1 MYSSEQS
8 NAYFEI
14 LSPNTTRKK
23 IVSLFPGH
31 RYSFLLSVRNPRGT
45 QINLSPVVSLETRPF
60 HPQNVRS
67 KKVSSTEIVLQWDSP
82 NDTVRASFHSY
93 IVSILDV
100 EDNKLNAY
108 SERRKK
114 TSTTIYNIKPY
125 HQYRIRLQSIAEG
138 GTLSCSEPSLLLI
151 TGVSPPE
158 KVWAMPEDVGEDY
171 IVIQWQPTQGE
182 DQFKIL
188 LKPDSEPS
196 NKLYYLSNSTNE
208 MRIHSLLPGETYEI
222 GVTSVKNG
230 NMSEMKTIRKTL
242 KPKPVQI
249 AVPYELHSK
258 HVVLFVQMPDVGLF
272 DGILVARTGM
282 PSTTF
287 ALKSD
292 GKITIEDL
300 IPGTEYEFYIS
311 TISKTMHSSAYQIS
325 AVKTCLSSPVNV
337 REGAVT
343 ETSVEITWN
352 RADGNF
358 QHYEITCINCAATF
372 LVQKVIQEVAVFP
385 NLNPGTFYNFSVRTE
400 KEHFKDSESVFIEIQ
415 TVPSPVAYLNHTT
428 TSASVTVDWGLAL
441 GRFDGYIISINNK
454 TFHKEEIL
462 LPSIRTHRFDNLF
475 PGSDYLISFVTT
487 SLPKKSRPTGI
498 LVRTCPEPPS
508 DLQVFGQ
515 EESTLYLSWKLPPG
529 GYKAFQLIYHPLG
542 RIGTV
547 SRINVNGTRARVEN
561 LIPGVEYLFKIMT
574 VNGRDTSVPVE
585 KKVITKP
592 PGICGLSVV
601 FKNTTS
607 ATLTW
612 TPAAGSF
619 THYKIYLSNGTYIK
633 EDHALASITAY
644 GLTGLTPGGIYN
656 FTVQRMTR
664 QVEGTVA
671 FIDLVTEPEEP
682 RGLRAFNVSSHSFS
696 LRWRRPRGR
705 VERYRV
711 ELAPRH
717 GFVAVRELGGG
728 EYQADVSGTIPG
740 ASYTVTVSTVSASVY
755 SSPVSKS
762 VTTNE
767 TIPGAPTSL
776 GGERV
781 GSAGILLSWSI
792 PKNTNG
798 RIVSY
803 AVKFKEVCPWLQTVY
818 TQLTVPPDNL
828 EVILTNLNPG
838 TTYEIKVAAGNS
850 AGIGLFSEPLLFQT
864 AESAPGKVVNLTVEA
879 ISASAVNMTWFLPR
893 QPNGKITSF
902 KISVKHARS
911 GLVAKDATLKTE
923 DILGLR
929 VPECNEKGESFLW
942 STTSPTS
949 TRGQSTTTSPS
960 TSSSSTTSSNR
971 ITSAWDEPITYVV
984 DHLRPYTTYLFE
996 VSAVTIEPGYI
1007 DSAIVRTPESIPED
1021 PPQNL
1026 VKGNITGRSFS
1037 LTWDTPTIPTGKFSY
1052 RVELFGPLGR
1062 LLDNSTKD
1070 LKFTFTNLTPYTTYD
1085 AYVSGETSAGVG
1097 PKSNISVFTPT
1108 EAPSSVSD
1116 LKVKQ
1121 AEANFI
1127 TIEWRRPQQPNG
1139 IITQYRVKASVTE
1152 TGTTIENT
1160 ILTDAAKDFCIF
1172 PVSLSSVVMSSKK
1185 TGFKLCEECGKMMSI
1200 TDPHDECLWCL
1211 SSDHDVQ
1218 GCRSCLKINRK
1229 ALCEREAK
1237 LLVAKLKGKETKK
1250 SLRSRSRC
1258 SKSRSRSRSLSRS
1271 ASKSTSGHAS
1281 RSSKKKHKK
1290 RKHGSRHHSGKESDS
1305 KVKSSDSKAKS
1316 SSRRHRKDM
1325 VSPSSVRNP
1334 EGETVPLESPEKSPT
1349 PVSNPSPAPY
1359 QSPGHEEEEVPVPQD
1374 SATPVHQPEEQEEL
1388 IPVQPP
1394 QEQPLETWNLSG
1406 LPWKSTQWLNLTT
1419 FAKGWSFLPRV
1430 PRYDYKRCSAEN
1442 GGFGEPE
1449 NASFEEP
1456 PAVAEDKVIFPEDSS
1471 ICLNAALLE
1480 EGILQTLNVLAPLR
1494 TARTKTISEKWYT
1507 PNLKSLKKT
1516 CQIKEHLW
1524 RKSKDSEARLNYVNA
1539 RKQYILAIKQA
1550 KKDYFT
1556 QRIQNNC
1563 NSTKELF
1570 KIVKELGKPPSTSQT
1585 LTPSTEACERISTFF
1600 SDKIKKIYSSFI
1612 PQNINLSDFPSTNVP
1627 LSESCIDSLNSSDL
1641 DTGPHLTSFE
1651 LFSTEE
1657 VLAILNTIKSGS
1669 PSDPCPHFVFSKIIP
1684 VLCPLI
1690 TQLFNKSLTTATFPQ
1705 AWKHASVTPLLKKA
1719 GTDILNPE
1727 NYRPISQLPFLSKA
1741 LEKLVNIQLTK
1752 YLETN
1757 SLLDPSQTGFRA
1769 NNSTEATLLAV
1780 SDNIRSTADQG
1791 GAVALILLDLSAA
1804 FDTVSHDHLL
1814 HILRSKGVQSK
1825 ALGWLHS
1832 FLSNRTQAVH
1842 MGQYH
1847 SKPSTIGCGYPNGSA
1862 VLSPAVD
1869 AVTVYEGSAEM
1880 FSTAPTV
1887 LPVFNDASDILTA
1900 ANEGDVSSAVAEGIQ
1915 YGLNISAEQLSY
1927 VVKKLVAFTEYTI
1940 SVSAF
1945 TIIGEGPPSNIT
1957 VRTREQVPSSVEKI
1971 NYENISSTSILLLWE
1986 PPLRPNGM
1994 ITHYTIYA
2002 MEVETKR
2009 SFRMVTSNN
2018 SYIITDL
2025 KKYTDYKMRVTASTT
2040 AGESS
2045 LSEENDIF
2053 VRTLEDEP
2061 GSPPLNL
2068 MLIGI
2073 TARSVSLEWAAPSE
2087 PNGIITHY
2095 EVLYRNSSGLHAEN
2109 TSAKTMTLSYLKPY
2123 TLYNISV
2130 RAYTRIGHGNQS
2142 TSALP
2147 VRTLET
2153 APGSPPYDLS
2163 YRHINSTELEVSWQ
2177 PPVHANGV
2185 ILFYSVRYWNQSH
2198 VLNVTSNYSSVV
2210 LSYLRKFSQY
2220 AVDVSASTIYGNGN
2234 QISKVLNM
2242 TTLEDVP
2249 DDSPHKLSYSN
2260 LSSSSIR
2267 LFYFP
2272 PSYPNGVIQ
2281 YFTVSCLGTDG
2292 ISRSVN
2298 SSYLFVVLSGLSKYS
2313 DYSVAVSASTSA
2325 GTGPQTS
2332 KPLFVRTD
2340 EDAPDSAP
2348 ENITYRNISS
2358 TEVVVSFLPPAIPN
2372 GIIRWHTI
2380 YLQMANG
2387 TEKTVINTTN
2397 LSQTITGLKKHTAY
2411 TLEISSSTSKGEG
2424 VRSAT
2429 LSIMTEE
2436 DAPSSPP
2443 RAVSVKQLSDVIV
2456 KLSWKPPLEPNGIIL
2471 YYTVRV
2477 WNDFSNRYINSTE
2490 TSLQLTDLENNNEY
2504 NAYIIASTRFGTG
2517 NIKSETVRFRTSE
2530 GAPSDPPKNVSY
2542 TNLTSTSILVIWS
2555 PPSKPNGII
2564 LYYSIYYKNSSDT
2577 FMQNFTNDDIG
2588 LEIENVSLSAILD
2601 NLATFTSYELWITSS
2616 TSMGDGNQTSD
2627 SIYVYTDQDIP
2638 GDSVRN
2644 LTVLSRTS
2652 QSILLCWLPPLKPNG
2667 HLTSYELTLNDNQT
2681 FLILPGL
2688 SITSFNLTG
2697 LKSFTKYQIR
2707 IFSFTVKGRGPGILS
2722 TIETEESI
2730 PDGPVQNLNYQN
2742 VSSTAVNVSWLP
2754 PSKPNGIVFYRVTL
2768 KLRTSQVGPELLRLV
2783 THENSK
2789 LIDGLKKYTDYI
2801 LNITP
2806 GTKKGYA
2813 ESHTLQLHFQTEEDV
2828 PETSPVI
2835 ITYKNLTST
2844 SVLLSWDPPFPPT
2857 GVVTGYSCHL
2867 MGPEKN
2873 DSFTTSINST
2883 TLQNLLPFTVY
2894 HISVAARTSKGLGPA
2909 GLFAFHTDE
2918 SVPGGAP
2925 QNLTVVNYT
2934 SETVWLKW
2942 HPPQKPNGVIQVYN
2956 FKIWENSSDILFYQN
2971 TSGMYTEAQ
2980 LKGLEPFTTYFIRAS
2995 AYTKYGNGNHSS
3007 NTVSFTTKESAPD
3020 IVQNVQ
3026 CTATSWQSILVQW
3039 DAPTKPNGLIT
3050 HYIIVFQSTASMVAA
3065 HEHVNTIRELLA
3077 NTTYHFKIRA
3087 ATSAGIGGEQICNAT
3102 TPPEEV
3108 PSAPKDI
3115 SFSNV
3120 SSTSITLR
3128 WTRPDYVPGY
3138 LRNYKITT
3146 QLQSTN
3152 CNKWE
3157 PAGCVQST
3165 REHYLY
3171 DDGYLIEKTM
3181 SELKKFRWYRFN
3193 VAASTSSGYGSSS
3206 AWISTQTLPGSPEG
3220 PPENVTVIASS
3231 NQSIIIS
3238 WREPTIIT
3246 GPTTYLINVSSVETS
3261 DYSRMFNRTNNESY
3275 ILEVFD
3281 LKPFTKYSVVVIAIT
3296 GETNSK
3302 NAGGASSIPVIITTL
3317 EGVPKDPPS
3326 NLTYQKMPNE
3336 VTKFHMTFK
3345 PPSEPNGHIQVY
3357 QAIVYP
3363 DDDPAN
3369 SQIRNLTIIS
3379 NENNSI
3385 TAVIDGLKGGHTY
3398 KINVY
3403 AVNGAGAGPNMQ
3415 LKVTMDTKEPPLPTK
3430 RPVPVYDSS
3439 GTLVVS
3445 STTITIRMPIC
3456 YFNDDHG
3463 PIKHLQVLVAEAGVQ
3478 HEGNITK
3485 WHEAYFKKP
3494 RPYFTNE
3501 GFPNPEC
3508 SEGKQRFKAKE
3519 EVYVIG
3525 ADNNCMLQIGE
3536 DKICNGPLKPRKQY
3550 LFKFRATNMNGQF
3563 TDSEYSEVVKTLADG
3578 LSERAVEIILSVTLC
3593 VLSIILLVAAI
3604 YAFARIRQKQKEGG
3618 TYSPRDAEIIDTKFK
3633 LDQLITVADLE
3644 LKDERLTRYSSFFF
3658 RRKDIYVI
3666 QLLSYR
3672 KSLKPISKKAFLQHV
3687 EELCANNNL
3696 KFQEEFSELPKFLHD
3711 LATSDADLPWNRSKN
3726 RFTNIKPYNNNRV
3739 KLMADAGVPGSD
3751 YINASYVSGYICPN
3765 EFIATQGPLSGTVG
3779 DFWRMVWETKAK
3791 TIVMLSQCFEK
3802 GRIRCHQYWP
3812 EDNKPVTVF
3821 GDIVMTKLSEDV
3833 QLDWTVRELKVEK
3846 HGDFMIVR
3854 QCNFTS
3860 WPEHGVPESATPLI
3874 HFVKLIRANRPHE
3887 NTPIVVHCSAGVG
3900 RTGLYV
3906 ALDHLAQHINHHDFV
3921 DIYGLVAE
3929 LRSERMC
3936 MVQNLAQYIFLHQCV
3951 LELLTTKGSS
3961 QAAICFVNYS
3971 ALQKMDSLEAME
3983 GDVELEWEETTM

>member
-1 MYSSEQS
+1 MGFIKNGVCSHGWLAFEDSCYKIGQDMRAWETAQYMCKTSYEGAHLVNINSIEEYTFLSSHLQTINHIVMIWTGLNDLKKEGELLWADGSSYELGHSEIPPVSMIPRNESDCFALQQNATGPNYFFTGFFCYIPLPYLCEYKFPSPPENFTFEVQEVTETEVSFIWSDLKSWLGSTFEPAIMYRSKQT
-8 NAYFEI
+8 NAYFET
-14 LSPNTTRKK
+14 LSPDTTRKK
-23 IVSLFPGH
+23 IVHLSPGH
-31 RYSFLLSVRNPRGT
+31 RYSFLLCARNPSGT

-67 KKVSSTEIVLQWDSP
+67 KRVSSREIVLQWDPP
-82 NDTVRASFHSY
+82 NDTLNTSFHGY
-93 IVSILDV
+93 IVSIVDV
-100 EDNKLNAY
+100 EENKMNAY
-108 SERRKK
+108 SEEKRK
-114 TSTTIYNIKPY
+114 TSTTIYNVKPY
-125 HQYRIRLQSIAEG
+125 HQYRIGLQSIAEG

-151 TGVSPPE
+151 TGVNPPNN
-158 KVWAMPEDVGEDY
+158 VWVMPEDVGEDY
-171 IVIQWQPTQGE
+171 VVLQWQPAQGE
-182 DQFKIL
+182 DQFKIQL
-188 LKPDSEPS
+188 TPASDPS
-196 NKLYYLSNSTNE
+196 NTVYYLSNGTNI
-208 MRIHSLLPGETYEI
+208 MRIHSLVPGQTYEI
-222 GVTSVKNG
+222 GVSSVKNG

-249 AVPYELHSK
+249 VVPYELHSEY
-258 HVVLFVQMPDVGLF
+258 VVLFVQMPDVGLF
-272 DGILVARTGM
+272 DGILVGRTGM
-282 PSTTF
+282 PSTAF

-300 IPGTEYEFYIS
+300 VPGTEYEFYIWTTS
-311 TISKTMHSSAYQIS
+311 RTMHSSAYHVTE
-325 AVKTCLSSPVNV
+325 VKTCLASPVNV
-337 REGAVT
+337 RDGLVT

-358 QHYEITCINCAATF
+358 EQYEITCINCAASV
-372 LVQKVIQEVAVFP
+372 LVQKVLLEVAVFP
-385 NLNPGTFYNFSVRTE
+385 NLNPGTFYYFSVRTE
-400 KEHFKDSESVFIEIQ
+400 KEHFKDSESVFIEVQ
-415 TVPSPVAYLNHTT
+415 TEPSPVVFLNYTK
-428 TSASVTVDWGLAL
+428 SPAAVTVEWGPAL
-441 GRFDGYIISINNK
+441 GRLDGYIISIKNK
-454 TFHKEEIL
+454 TFHKEETL
-462 LPSIRTHRFDNLF
+462 LPSIRTYQFDNLF
-475 PGSDYLISFVTT
+475 PGSDYLIRIVTT
-487 SLPKKSRPTGI
+487 SFPKKSRPTAI
-498 LVRTCPEPPS
+498 LVSTCPEPPS
-508 DLQVFGQ
+508 DVQVFGQ

-529 GYKAFQLIYHPLG
+529 HFEAFQLIYHPLG
-542 RIGTV
+542 RSDAI
-547 SRINVNGTRARVEN
+547 SKIIANGTRARVDN
-561 LIPGVEYLFKIMT
+561 LVPGVEYMFKIIT
-574 VNGRDTSVPVE
+574 VNGPDTSVPVE

-612 TPAAGSF
+612 NPASGSF
-619 THYKIYLSNGTYIK
+619 THYKIYLSNGTYVK
-633 EDHALASITAY
+633 EDN
-644 GLTGLTPGGIYN
+644 GLPSLTVYEVTGLTPGGVYN
-656 FTVQRMTR
+656 FTVQRVAR

-671 FIDLVTEPEEP
+671 FTDIVAEPEKP
-682 RGLRAFNVSSHSFS
+682 RGLQAFNVSSHSFS

-705 VERYRV
+705 VEGYQV
-711 ELAPRH
+711 DLTPRH

-728 EYQADVSGTIPG
+728 EYQADVSGTVPG
-740 ASYTVTVSTVSASVY
+740 AGYTVTVSTVSASVN

-803 AVKFKEVCPWLQTVY
+803 AVRYKEVCPWLQTVY
-818 TQLTVPPDNL
+818 SEAKASRDSS
-828 EVILTNLNPG
+828 EFILTSLNPG
-838 TTYEIKVAAGNS
+838 TTYEIKVAAENS

-879 ISASAVNMTWFLPR
+879 ISSSAVNMTWFLPR

-911 GLVAKDATLKTE
+911 GSVAKDATLKIE

-960 TSSSSTTSSNR
+960 TSSSSTIGSNR
-971 ITSAWDEPITYVV
+971 SSSAWDEPITYVV
-984 DHLRPYTTYLFE
+984 DHLKPYTTYLFE

-1026 VKGNITGRSFS
+1026 AKGNITGRSFS
-1037 LTWDTPTIPTGKFSY
+1037 LTWDPPTIPTGKFSY

-1062 LLDNSTKD
+1062 LFDNSTKD
-1070 LKFTFTNLTPYTTYD
+1070 LTFIFTNLTPFTTYD

-1108 EAPSSVSD
+1108 EAPSAVSD

-1121 AEANFI
+1121 AEASFI
-1127 TIEWRRPQQPNG
+1127 AIEWRRPQQPNG
-1139 IITQYRVKASVTE
+1139 IITQYRVKASVKE
-1152 TGTTIENT
+1152 TGAAVENT
-1160 ILTDAAKDFCIF
+1160 ILIDAAK
-1172 PVSLSSVVMSSKK
+1172 
-1185 TGFKLCEECGKMMSI
+1185 
-1200 TDPHDECLWCL
+1200 
-1211 SSDHDVQ
+1211 
-1218 GCRSCLKINRK
+1218 
-1229 ALCEREAK
+1229 
-1237 LLVAKLKGKETKK
+1237 
-1250 SLRSRSRC
+1250 
-1258 SKSRSRSRSLSRS
+1258 
-1271 ASKSTSGHAS
+1271 
-1281 RSSKKKHKK
+1281 
-1290 RKHGSRHHSGKESDS
+1290 HS
-1305 KVKSSDSKAKS
+1305 
-1316 SSRRHRKDM
+1316 
-1325 VSPSSVRNP
+1325 
-1334 EGETVPLESPEKSPT
+1334 
-1349 PVSNPSPAPY
+1349 
-1359 QSPGHEEEEVPVPQD
+1359 
-1374 SATPVHQPEEQEEL
+1374 
-1388 IPVQPP
+1388 
-1394 QEQPLETWNLSG
+1394 
-1406 LPWKSTQWLNLTT
+1406 
-1419 FAKGWSFLPRV
+1419 
-1430 PRYDYKRCSAEN
+1430 
-1442 GGFGEPE
+1442 
-1449 NASFEEP
+1449 
-1456 PAVAEDKVIFPEDSS
+1456 
-1471 ICLNAALLE
+1471 
-1480 EGILQTLNVLAPLR
+1480 
-1494 TARTKTISEKWYT
+1494 
-1507 PNLKSLKKT
+1507 
-1516 CQIKEHLW
+1516 
-1524 RKSKDSEARLNYVNA
+1524 
-1539 RKQYILAIKQA
+1539 
-1550 KKDYFT
+1550 
-1556 QRIQNNC
+1556 
-1563 NSTKELF
+1563 
-1570 KIVKELGKPPSTSQT
+1570 
-1585 LTPSTEACERISTFF
+1585 
-1600 SDKIKKIYSSFI
+1600 
-1612 PQNINLSDFPSTNVP
+1612 
-1627 LSESCIDSLNSSDL
+1627 
-1641 DTGPHLTSFE
+1641 
-1651 LFSTEE
+1651 
-1657 VLAILNTIKSGS
+1657 
-1669 PSDPCPHFVFSKIIP
+1669 
-1684 VLCPLI
+1684 
-1690 TQLFNKSLTTATFPQ
+1690 
-1705 AWKHASVTPLLKKA
+1705 
-1719 GTDILNPE
+1719 
-1727 NYRPISQLPFLSKA
+1727 
-1741 LEKLVNIQLTK
+1741 
-1752 YLETN
+1752 
-1757 SLLDPSQTGFRA
+1757 
-1769 NNSTEATLLAV
+1769 
-1780 SDNIRSTADQG
+1780 
-1791 GAVALILLDLSAA
+1791 
-1804 FDTVSHDHLL
+1804 
-1814 HILRSKGVQSK
+1814 
-1825 ALGWLHS
+1825 
-1832 FLSNRTQAVH
+1832 
-1842 MGQYH
+1842 
-1847 SKPSTIGCGYPNGSA
+1847 NGSA
-1862 VLSPAVD
+1862 VLSPALAVD
-1869 AVTVYEGSAEM
+1869 AAAVYEGSAEM

-1887 LPVFNDASDILTA
+1887 LPVFSGVSDKIAA
-1900 ANEGDVSSAVAEGIQ
+1900 ANQGDASSAVAEGIQ
-1915 YGLNISAEQLSY
+1915 YALNISAEQLSY
-1927 VVKKLVAFTEYTI
+1927 AVKNLVAFTEYTI

-1945 TIIGEGPPSNIT
+1945 TIIGEGPPSSIT
-1957 VRTREQVPSSVEKI
+1957 VRTREEVPSSVEKI
-1971 NYENISSTSILLLWE
+1971 NYENISSTSILLFWD
-1986 PPLRPNGM
+1986 PPLKPNGL

-2002 MEVETKR
+2002 MEIETKR
-2009 SFRMVTSNN
+2009 SFRMITSNN

-2025 KKYTDYKMRVTASTT
+2025 KKYTDYKMRVAASTT

-2061 GSPPLNL
+2061 GSPPQNL

-2087 PNGIITHY
+2087 PNGIVTHY

-2109 TSAKTMTLSYLKPY
+2109 TSATTMTLRYLKPY

-2153 APGSPPYDLS
+2153 APGSPPNDLS

-2210 LSYLRKFSQY
+2210 LSDLRKFSQY

-2234 QISKVLNM
+2234 QISRVLNM
-2242 TTLEDVP
+2242 TTLEDAP
-2249 DDSPHKLSYSN
+2249 DDSPHNLSYSN

-2281 YFTVSCLGTDG
+2281 YFTISCLGTDG

-2313 DYSVAVSASTSA
+2313 DYIVSVSASTSV

-2340 EDAPDSAP
+2340 EDAPDSPP
-2348 ENITYRNISS
+2348 ENITYQNISS

-2372 GIIRWHTI
+2372 GIIRWYTI

-2387 TEKTVINTTN
+2387 TEKRVLNTTN
-2397 LSQTITGLKKHTAY
+2397 LSQNITGLKKHTAY
-2411 TLEISSSTSKGEG
+2411 TLGISASTSKGEG
-2424 VRSAT
+2424 IRSAS

-2436 DAPSSPP
+2436 DVPSSPP
-2443 RAVSVKQLSDVIV
+2443 RALSVKQLSDVIV

-2471 YYTVRV
+2471 YYTVFV
-2477 WNDFSNRYINSTE
+2477 WNEFSNRYINSTE

-2504 NAYIIASTRFGTG
+2504 NAYITASTRFGSGKT
-2517 NIKSETVRFRTSE
+2517 KSETVRFRTSE

-2564 LYYSIYYKNSSDT
+2564 QYYSIYYKNSSDT

-2588 LEIENVSLSAILD
+2588 IELENVSLSAVLD
-2601 NLATFTSYELWITSS
+2601 NLATFSSYKLWITSS

-2627 SIYVYTDQDIP
+2627 AIYVYTEQDIP

-2644 LTVLSRTS
+2644 LTVLSRTF

-2681 FLILPGL
+2681 FQILPGL
-2688 SITSFNLTG
+2688 SVPSFNLTG
-2697 LKSFTKYQIR
+2697 LKSFTKYQISM
-2707 IFSFTVKGRGPGILS
+2707 FSHTIKGRGPGILA

-2754 PSKPNGIVFYRVTL
+2754 PSEPNGIVFYRISL
-2768 KLRTSQVGPELLRLV
+2768 NLRTSEVGPELLRLV

-2801 LNITP
+2801 LHITP
-2806 GTKKGYA
+2806 GTKTGYA
-2813 ESHTLQLHFQTEEDV
+2813 ESHTLQLHFRTEEDV
-2828 PETSPVI
+2828 PETSPEI
-2835 ITYKNLTST
+2835 IIYKNLSST
-2844 SVLLSWDPPFPPT
+2844 SVLLSWDPPIPST
-2857 GVVTGYSCHL
+2857 GVITGYSCHL

-2873 DSFTTSINST
+2873 DSLTTSINST
-2883 TLQNLLPFTVY
+2883 TFQDLLPFTAY

-2918 SVPGGAP
+2918 SVPGAAP

-2934 SETVWLKW
+2934 AETVWLKW
-2942 HPPQKPNGVIQVYN
+2942 HSTPKPNGVIYIYN
-2956 FKIWENSSDILFYQN
+2956 FKIWENSSDVIFYKN

-2980 LKGLEPFTTYFIRAS
+2980 LNGLEPFQTYFISAS
-2995 AYTKYGNGNHSS
+2995 AYTKYGNGNHFS

-3039 DAPTKPNGLIT
+3039 DPPTKPNGLIT

-3065 HEHVNTIRELLA
+3065 HEHVYTIRELLA

-3087 ATSAGIGGEQICNAT
+3087 ATSAGIGEENTCNAT

-3108 PSAPKDI
+3108 PSALKDI
-3115 SFSNV
+3115 SFTNV
-3120 SSTSITLR
+3120 SSTSVTLR
-3128 WTRPDYVPGY
+3128 WTRPDHVPGY
-3138 LRNYKITT
+3138 LRYYKITT

-3157 PAGCVQST
+3157 PAACVQYT
-3165 REHYLY
+3165 QEHYLY
-3171 DDGYLIEKTM
+3171 DDGYLIEKTV

-3206 AWISTQTLPGSPEG
+3206 AWISTQTLAGPPEG

-3231 NQSIIIS
+3231 DQSIIIS
-3238 WREPTIIT
+3238 WWEPAIIT
-3246 GPTTYLINVSSVETS
+3246 GPTSYLINVSSVETS
-3261 DYSRMFNRTNNESY
+3261 DYSKMFNRTNNESN

-3281 LKPFTKYSVVVIAIT
+3281 LKPFTKYSVVVIAVT
-3296 GETNSK
+3296 GGTNSK
-3302 NAGGASSIPVIITTL
+3302 NVGGAPSNPVIITTL

-3326 NLTYQKMPNE
+3326 NLTFQKMPNE
-3336 VTKFHMTFK
+3336 VTKFQMTFK
-3345 PPSEPNGHIQVY
+3345 PPTEPNGHIQVY
-3357 QAIVYP
+3357 QAVVYP

-3398 KINVY
+3398 RINVY
-3403 AVNGAGAGPNMQ
+3403 AVNGAGASPNMQ

-3439 GTLVVS
+3439 GTLMVS

-3463 PIKHLQVLVAEAGVQ
+3463 PIKHIQVLVAEAGVQ
-3478 HEGNITK
+3478 HEGNISK

-3550 LFKFRATNMNGQF
+3550 LFKFRATNKNGQF

-3687 EELCANNNL
+3687 EELCTNNNL

-3765 EFIATQGPLSGTVG
+3765 EFIATQGPLPGTVG

-3821 GDIVMTKLSEDV
+3821 GDIVITKLSEDV
-3833 QLDWTVRELKVEK
+3833 QLDWTLRELKVEK
-3846 HGDFMIVR
+3846 HGDFMIVH

-3906 ALDHLAQHINHHDFV
+3906 ALDHLSQHINHHDFV